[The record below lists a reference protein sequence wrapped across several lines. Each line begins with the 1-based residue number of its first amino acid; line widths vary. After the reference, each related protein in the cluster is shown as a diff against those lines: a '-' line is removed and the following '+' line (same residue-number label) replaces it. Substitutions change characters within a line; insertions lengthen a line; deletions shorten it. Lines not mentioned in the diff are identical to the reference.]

1 MLEALKRMV
10 TTSGAR
16 RHVVTA
22 KREDDLAVE
31 REMREAAME
40 QARAAVE
47 QSRHV
52 SERLS
57 AELHRR
63 FVEGARMGGYPPTP
77 RGPAMMTGH
86 GAAMAVADE
95 TANEE
100 RRFGVSQRL
109 ATLEEKADAQERLNE
124 TLERQVMDLKRAN
137 DAMRAM
143 LEAFAETMKEARHHE
158 QTNEQLS
165 KERESLLAVLKA
177 RRKGDV

>member
-1 MLEALKRMV
+1 
-10 TTSGAR
+10 
-16 RHVVTA
+16 
-22 KREDDLAVE
+22 
-31 REMREAAME
+31 
-40 QARAAVE
+40 
-47 QSRHV
+47 
-52 SERLS
+52 
-57 AELHRR
+57 
-63 FVEGARMGGYPPTP
+63 
-77 RGPAMMTGH
+77 MTGH